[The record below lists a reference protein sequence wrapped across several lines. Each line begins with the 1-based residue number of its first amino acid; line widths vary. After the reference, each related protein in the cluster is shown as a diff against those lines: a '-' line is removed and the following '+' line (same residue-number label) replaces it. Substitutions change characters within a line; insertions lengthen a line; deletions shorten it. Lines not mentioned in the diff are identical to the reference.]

1 MKYYIPTKVIEQI
14 NLTIEKDYNF
24 IDIKEKQRVKLSN
37 TLIKLWFYIY
47 KHQQE
52 DQSLFNLK
60 GYVNINSKDLKSLF
74 KIEIEKNKYRYY
86 DLINLLKDV
95 GLISICLNKKGDEVY
110 SSGNFSKSYRV
121 ETEYINGSYE
131 EVDLDFDIITEG
143 QKNKEYWID
152 KYPTHKKQIED
163 LYKVEIDIS
172 SYVEYLRCNIGLKIA
187 SRFKNTKYTDKNGN
201 KKTFSGISKRSLTNE
216 RVYGYINDALKIFY
230 KNIWIKVS
238 NEGRFYNSITNLSST
253 ALPFLKINRRDIFE
267 IDIANCQ
274 PLILS
279 KLINNKQYTK
289 DCENGVFYDILANKM
304 NEDRSIV
311 KLLTYKYL
319 FFNNKKLNSGKL
331 YDVMKNLYGQ
341 EVIDRI
347 NELKETIEI
356 AKEMQKIES
365 SIFVDHIGKL
375 GINMMIRHDAIY
387 VTREDY
393 DIAKLAV
400 IREFNKIGL
409 NPTIK

>member
-1 MKYYIPTKVIEQI
+1 MKYYIPTKVIQQI
-14 NLTIEKDYNF
+14 NLTIEKEYNF
-24 IDIKEKQRVKLSN
+24 INIKEKQRVRLSN

-47 KHQQE
+47 KIQQE
-52 DQSLFNLK
+52 DKNLVNLK
-60 GYVNINSKDLKSLF
+60 GYVNINSKNLKSLF
-74 KIEIEKNKYRYY
+74 KIEIEKKRYRYY
-86 DLINLLKDV
+86 DLVNLLKDV
-95 GLISICLNKKGDEVY
+95 GLISVNDLFSPD
-110 SSGNFSKSYRV
+110 NFSKSYRV
-121 ETEYINGSYE
+121 ETDFINNSYE

-152 KYPTHKKQIED
+152 KYPSHKKQIED
-163 LYKVEIDIS
+163 LYKIEIDIS
-172 SYVEYLRCNIGLKIA
+172 SYVEYLRSNIGVKIT

-201 KKTFSGISKRSLTNE
+201 KITFSGISERTLTNE
-216 RVYGYINDALKIFY
+216 RVYRYINDALKIFY
-230 KNIWIKVS
+230 KNIWVKVS
-238 NEGRFYNSITNLSST
+238 DEGRFYNSITNLSST
-253 ALPFLKINRRDIFE
+253 ATPFLKINRRNIFE

-289 DCENGVFYDILANKM
+289 DCENGVFYDVLAYKM
-304 NEDRSIV
+304 NEDRSVV

-319 FFNNKKLNSGKL
+319 FFNNGKLNSGKL
-331 YDVMKNLYGQ
+331 YDAMKSLYGQ
-341 EVIDRI
+341 QVIDRI
-347 NELKETIEI
+347 NELKETMEI

-393 DIAKLAV
+393 DMAKLAV
-400 IREFNKIGL
+400 IKEFNKIGL